1 MGAWNAP
8 TQKTTTKKQVM
19 KNRKEIVDMLEELY
33 DRYIYDREMVLYN
46 TTDIMKVT
54 ITSNFE
60 SFVTESTMNNLKD
73 LVHNIYNEYEWDDE
87 AESILDDIWAGID
100 AMLEYYKMVQPTEVV
115 YDENGVDNGMR
126 MINIYKMQGFISAID
141 DGITAIDDLIEM
153 VGTEE

>member
-1 MGAWNAP
+1 
-8 TQKTTTKKQVM
+8 M
-19 KNRKEIVDMLEELY
+19 KSRKEIADMLEDLY

-46 TTDIMKVT
+46 TTDISRVT

-87 AESILDDIWAGID
+87 AECILDDIWAGID

-126 MINIYKMQGFISAID
+126 MININKMQGFISAID

>member
-1 MGAWNAP
+1 
-8 TQKTTTKKQVM
+8 M
-19 KNRKEIVDMLEELY
+19 KNRKEIIDMLEDLY

-73 LVHNIYNEYEWDDE
+73 LVHNIYSEYEWDDE
-87 AESILDDIWAGID
+87 AESILDDIWSGID

-126 MINIYKMQGFISAID
+126 MINIHKMQGFISAID

-153 VGTEE
+153 VETEE

>member
-1 MGAWNAP
+1 
-8 TQKTTTKKQVM
+8 M
-19 KNRKEIVDMLEELY
+19 KNRKEIAEMLEDLY

-87 AESILDDIWAGID
+87 SECILDDIWSGID
-100 AMLEYYKMVQPTEVV
+100 AMLEYYKMVQPTEAA
-115 YDENGVDNGMR
+115 YDENGVDNRMR
-126 MINIYKMQGFISAID
+126 MINIYKMQGLISAID

-153 VGTEE
+153 VETEETEE

>member
-1 MGAWNAP
+1 
-8 TQKTTTKKQVM
+8 M
-19 KNRKEIVDMLEELY
+19 KSRKEIVDMLEDLY
-33 DRYIYDREMVLYN
+33 DRYVYDREMVLYN
-46 TTDIMKVT
+46 TTDISRVT

-60 SFVTESTMNNLKD
+60 SFVTENTMNNLKD

-87 AESILDDIWAGID
+87 AECILDDIWSGID

-126 MINIYKMQGFISAID
+126 MINIHKMQGFISAID

-153 VGTEE
+153 IKQ

>member
-1 MGAWNAP
+1 
-8 TQKTTTKKQVM
+8 M
-19 KNRKEIVDMLEELY
+19 KNRKEIVEMIEELY
-33 DRYIYDREMVLYN
+33 DRYIYNREMVLYK
-46 TTDIMKVT
+46 TTDISRVT

-73 LVHNIYNEYEWDDE
+73 LVHNIYNEYDWNDE
-87 AESILDDIWAGID
+87 AECILDDIWSGID

-126 MINIYKMQGFISAID
+126 MINIHKMEGFISAID

>member
-1 MGAWNAP
+1 
-8 TQKTTTKKQVM
+8 M
-19 KNRKEIVDMLEELY
+19 KNRKEIAEMLEDLY

-87 AESILDDIWAGID
+87 SECILDDIWSGID

-115 YDENGVDNGMR
+115 YDENGVDNRMR
-126 MINIYKMQGFISAID
+126 MINIYKMQGLISAID

-153 VGTEE
+153 VETEE

>member
-1 MGAWNAP
+1 
-8 TQKTTTKKQVM
+8 M
-19 KNRKEIVDMLEELY
+19 KSRKEIVEMLEELY
-33 DRYIYDREMVLYN
+33 DRYIYNREMVLYK
-46 TTDIMKVT
+46 TTDISRVT

-87 AESILDDIWAGID
+87 AECILDDIWAGID

-126 MINIYKMQGFISAID
+126 MINIYKMEGLISAID

>member
-1 MGAWNAP
+1 MF
-8 TQKTTTKKQVM
+8 M
-19 KNRKEIVDMLEELY
+19 KSRKEIADMLEELY

-87 AESILDDIWAGID
+87 AECILDDIWSGID
-100 AMLEYYKMVQPTEVV
+100 AMLEYYKMMQPTEVV

-126 MINIYKMQGFISAID
+126 MININKTESFISAID

-153 VGTEE
+153 VETEE

>member
-1 MGAWNAP
+1 
-8 TQKTTTKKQVM
+8 M
-19 KNRKEIVDMLEELY
+19 KNKKEIVEMLEELY
-33 DRYIYDREMVLYN
+33 DHYIYDREMVLYK
-46 TTDIMKVT
+46 TTDISRVT

-73 LVHNIYNEYEWDDE
+73 LVHNIYNEYYWDDE
-87 AESILDDIWAGID
+87 AECILDDIWSGID

-126 MINIYKMQGFISAID
+126 MINIHKMQGLISAID

-153 VGTEE
+153 VETEE

>member
-1 MGAWNAP
+1 
-8 TQKTTTKKQVM
+8 M
-19 KNRKEIVDMLEELY
+19 KSRKEIVEMIEELY
-33 DRYIYDREMVLYN
+33 DRYIYNREMVLYK
-46 TTDIMKVT
+46 TTDISRVT

-73 LVHNIYNEYEWDDE
+73 LVHNIYNEYDWDDE
-87 AESILDDIWAGID
+87 AECILDDIWSGID

-126 MINIYKMQGFISAID
+126 MINIHKMEGFISAID

>member
-1 MGAWNAP
+1 
-8 TQKTTTKKQVM
+8 M
-19 KNRKEIVDMLEELY
+19 KNREEIVDMLEELY
-33 DRYIYDREMVLYN
+33 DRYVYDREMVLYK
-46 TTDIMKVT
+46 TTDISRAA

-87 AESILDDIWAGID
+87 AECILDDIWSGID

-126 MINIYKMQGFISAID
+126 MINIHKIQGLISAID
-141 DGITAIDDLIEM
+141 DGITAIDDLMEMIE
-153 VGTEE
+153 TEE

>member
-1 MGAWNAP
+1 
-8 TQKTTTKKQVM
+8 M
-19 KNRKEIVDMLEELY
+19 KNRKEIVEMIEELY
-33 DRYIYDREMVLYN
+33 DRYIYNREMVLYN

-60 SFVTESTMNNLKD
+60 PFVTESTINNLKD

-87 AESILDDIWAGID
+87 AESILDDIWSGID

-126 MINIYKMQGFISAID
+126 MINIYKMQGLISAID

-153 VGTEE
+153 IETEE

>member
-1 MGAWNAP
+1 
-8 TQKTTTKKQVM
+8 M
-19 KNRKEIVDMLEELY
+19 KSRKEIVEMIEELY
-33 DRYIYDREMVLYN
+33 DRYVYDREMVLYK
-46 TTDIMKVT
+46 TTDIIKET

-87 AESILDDIWAGID
+87 AECILDDIWAGID

-126 MINIYKMQGFISAID
+126 MINIYKMEGLISAID

>member
-1 MGAWNAP
+1 
-8 TQKTTTKKQVM
+8 M
-19 KNRKEIVDMLEELY
+19 KNRKEIIDMLEDLY

-46 TTDIMKVT
+46 TTDISRAT

-87 AESILDDIWAGID
+87 SECILDDIWSGID
-100 AMLEYYKMVQPTEVV
+100 AMLEYYKMVQPTEAA
-115 YDENGVDNGMR
+115 YDENGVDNRMR
-126 MINIYKMQGFISAID
+126 MINIYKMQGLISAID

-153 VGTEE
+153 VETEE

>member
-1 MGAWNAP
+1 
-8 TQKTTTKKQVM
+8 M
-19 KNRKEIVDMLEELY
+19 KSRKEIADMLEDLY

-46 TTDIMKVT
+46 TTDISRVT

-73 LVHNIYNEYEWDDE
+73 FVHNIYNEYEWDDE

-126 MINIYKMQGFISAID
+126 MINIHKMEGFISAID
-141 DGITAIDDLIEM
+141 DGITAIDDLIET
-153 VGTEE
+153 VETEE

>member
-1 MGAWNAP
+1 
-8 TQKTTTKKQVM
+8 M
-19 KNRKEIVDMLEELY
+19 KSRKEIIDMLEDLY

-87 AESILDDIWAGID
+87 AESILDDIWSGID
-100 AMLEYYKMVQPTEVV
+100 AMLEYYKMMQPTEVV

-126 MINIYKMQGFISAID
+126 MINIHKMQGLISAID

-153 VGTEE
+153 IETEE

>member
-1 MGAWNAP
+1 
-8 TQKTTTKKQVM
+8 M
-19 KNRKEIVDMLEELY
+19 KNRKEIIDMLEDLY

-46 TTDIMKVT
+46 TTDISRAT

-87 AESILDDIWAGID
+87 SECILDDIWSGID
-100 AMLEYYKMVQPTEVV
+100 AMLEYYKMMQPTETA
-115 YDENGVDNGMR
+115 YDENGVDNRMR
-126 MINIYKMQGFISAID
+126 MINIYKMQGLISAID

-153 VGTEE
+153 VETEE

>member
-1 MGAWNAP
+1 
-8 TQKTTTKKQVM
+8 M
-19 KNRKEIVDMLEELY
+19 KSRKEIIDMLEDLY

-87 AESILDDIWAGID
+87 AECILDDIWSGID
-100 AMLEYYKMVQPTEVV
+100 AMLEYYKMMQPTEVV

-126 MINIYKMQGFISAID
+126 MINIYKMQGLISAID
-141 DGITAIDDLIEM
+141 DGNTAIDDLIEM
-153 VGTEE
+153 VETEE

>member
-1 MGAWNAP
+1 
-8 TQKTTTKKQVM
+8 M
-19 KNRKEIVDMLEELY
+19 KNRKEIVEMLEDLY

-46 TTDIMKVT
+46 TTDIMKVA

-87 AESILDDIWAGID
+87 AESILDDIWSGID
-100 AMLEYYKMVQPTEVV
+100 AMLEYYKMMQPTEVV

-126 MINIYKMQGFISAID
+126 MINIHKMQGFISAID
-141 DGITAIDDLIEM
+141 DGITAIDDFIEM
-153 VGTEE
+153 IETEE